1 LMDLIERVEH
11 NFNASI
17 RAGMEAIPLL
27 AGPVAEAGDLIVRI
41 LLQGGKIMSCGNGGS
56 AAAAQYFAS
65 LMLNRFERE
74 RPGLPAIA
82 LTTDNITLT
91 SIAADYD
98 LDEIFAKQIHALG
111 HGTDLLLTI
120 SNNDNVDNIIA
131 AIEAAHER
139 EMPVIALSGGQTG
152 RLARLLQGTD
162 VEIRVP
168 DDAHSRV
175 LEIHFMTMHCLCDL
189 IDQQLLGG

>member
-1 LMDLIERVEH
+1 
-11 NFNASI
+11 
-17 RAGMEAIPLL
+17 MEAIPQL
-27 AGPVAEAGDLIVRI
+27 AGPVAEAADLIVRI

-82 LTTDNITLT
+82 LTTDSTTLT
-91 SIAADYD
+91 SIGADYD

-111 HGTDLLLTI
+111 AGTDLLLTI
-120 SNNDNVDNIIA
+120 STNDNVDSVIA
-131 AIEAAHER
+131 AVEAAHER
-139 EMPVIALSGGQTG
+139 EMQVIALTGGQTG
-152 RLARLLQGTD
+152 RLARLLQGAD

-168 DDAHSRV
+168 NDAESRV
-175 LEIHFMTMHCLCDL
+175 LEVHFMTMHCLCDL
-189 IDQQLLGG
+189 IDRQLLGS